1 MEYIIEPERKTPVV
15 AEAEL
20 LVCGGGVAGVA
31 AAIAAARVGAQVLLI
46 ERYGFLGGLSTG
58 SLVLTVP
65 PLDNG
70 INIELALRLKEKE
83 AYLPCRRS
91 GEEVAYLDM
100 HGIDPE
106 ILKYE
111 LMKWL
116 VEEGVKLLLHSYI
129 TDVILEG
136 NIIKGVIIQTKG
148 GRQAI
153 RTHLVIDATGDADIA
168 AFAGAPFR
176 ETKKPMT
183 MMFNMVGV
191 DIKKVMEN
199 FGNWSGIKKVVKE
212 GLEKGQLDFELGTLP
227 EFGSP
232 GVYAEDIPGEG
243 RINVWS
249 GNLLGLSGLDA
260 QDLTKAE
267 IITREHAHRLA
278 NFLKRNVPGFEKSR
292 IELTSMHVGVRAS
305 RNIIGK
311 AIPTLEEATSQK
323 FSDTVVKAFN
333 KPNWK
338 FSELRLPYGCL
349 LPQKIENLLVAGRC
363 LSAEE
368 QALGLLRLIPIC
380 LLTGQAAGTAAAL
393 ALKQEVLPSH
403 LDISTLQKVLE
414 KHGMDLGLGE

>member
-1 MEYIIEPERKTPVV
+1 MQYVIEPERKIPVV
-15 AEAEL
+15 AEVEL

-111 LMKWL
+111 FMNWL
-116 VEEGVKLLLHSYI
+116 AEEGVNLLFHSYI

-153 RTHLVIDATGDADIA
+153 LTHLVIDATGDADIA
-168 AFAGAPFR
+168 AYAGAPFR

-191 DIKKVMEN
+191 DIRRVMEN

-212 GLEKGQLDFELGTLP
+212 GLEKGQLNFDLGTLP

-232 GVYAEDIPGEG
+232 GLYAEDIPGEG

-249 GNLLGLSGLDA
+249 GNLLGLSGLNA

-292 IELTSMHVGVRAS
+292 IELTSMHVGVRA
-305 RNIIGK
+305 
-311 AIPTLEEATSQK
+311 
-323 FSDTVVKAFN
+323 
-333 KPNWK
+333 
-338 FSELRLPYGCL
+338 
-349 LPQKIENLLVAGRC
+349 
-363 LSAEE
+363 
-368 QALGLLRLIPIC
+368 
-380 LLTGQAAGTAAAL
+380 
-393 ALKQEVLPSH
+393 
-403 LDISTLQKVLE
+403 
-414 KHGMDLGLGE
+414 